1 MRTVAR
7 FIIGLVAV
15 LLLSI
20 DGWGC
25 GGEDPWCRTHRC
37 EPVRSC
43 SATISPTPELQ
54 SAAESASRR
63 LAAATGCELRV
74 APGGV
79 PLVMGSLPGMCGGTR
94 AVVGH
99 ESRLIHRVVSIV
111 VDRSESDCADVDSV
125 VLHEAI
131 HLLLDEPGTP
141 QVTEHAASGVFTVH
155 LLDGGVLL
163 DASSLNLLCSHAT
176 CSRFVPEQ

>member
-43 SATISPTPELQ
+43 SATISPTPDLQ
-54 SAAESASRR
+54 SAAETASRR
-63 LAAATGCELRV
+63 LAAATGCELQV

-79 PLVMGSLPGMCGGTR
+79 PLMTGSLSGMCGATN

-99 ESRLIHRVVSIV
+99 ESRLIHRVQSIV
-111 VDRSESDCADVDSV
+111 IDRSTADCADVDSV

-131 HLLLDEPGTP
+131 HLLLDAPGWP
-141 QVTEHAASGVFTVH
+141 QVTAHAASGVFTVH

-163 DASSLNLLCSHAT
+163 DASSIGLLCSNAV